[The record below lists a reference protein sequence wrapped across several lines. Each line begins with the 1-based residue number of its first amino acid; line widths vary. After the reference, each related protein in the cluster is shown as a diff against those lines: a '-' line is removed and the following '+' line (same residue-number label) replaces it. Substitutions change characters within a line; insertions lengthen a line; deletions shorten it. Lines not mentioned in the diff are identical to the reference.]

1 MSARLQ
7 TLAKSLGLTRTSF
20 WVLLIVAALTL
31 LGLVVLF
38 SASQVMEV
46 SGNPIFKKQLIW
58 LGVAVVAGI
67 VMTSLDLELLDNRAL
82 MLWVSGVT
90 LVSLVLVL
98 IPGLGVE
105 VNGARRWLG
114 LGSFRF
120 QVSEFA
126 KFGFVLVFSYYLAA
140 NQRQMHSF
148 VHGFI
153 VPCVIIGLTA
163 GLVLLEPDFGT
174 AFLCGLVG
182 ATMLFLAGA
191 RLIYLLPS
199 FLGALLLFSVAV
211 FFDPVRLRRIT
222 SFLDVEANKSDG
234 AYQLWQGILAF
245 GAGGVDGVG
254 LGHGRQQLS
263 FLPEAHTDFIFPIIG
278 EELGFFFTAGVA
290 VLFFIIFTLG
300 VIGLRRAPNLFQ
312 FSLACGALF
321 FLVYQSLINMG
332 VVTGCLPTKG
342 MSLPFISYGGSNLI
356 VMYMMVGLLLNC
368 FRTWAK
374 PPRIRARDL

>member
-1 MSARLQ
+1 MSGRLQ
-7 TLAKSLGLTRTSF
+7 FFAKSLGFTRTSF
-20 WVLLIVAALTL
+20 WVLLMVAALTL

-38 SASQVMEV
+38 SASQAMDV

-58 LGVAVVAGI
+58 LGVAVFAGI
-67 VMTSLDLELLDNRAL
+67 VMTSLDLELLESKPL
-82 MLWVSGVT
+82 ILCVSGISLT
-90 LVSLVLVL
+90 ALVLVL
-98 IPGLGVE
+98 VPAFGVE

-114 LGSFRF
+114 FGSFRF

-140 NQRQMHSF
+140 NQRRMESIIYGF
-148 VHGFI
+148 VI
-153 VPCVIIGLTA
+153 PCAIIALTA

-199 FLGALLLFSVAV
+199 FLGALLLFSLAV
-211 FFDPVRLRRIT
+211 FLDPVRLKRIT

-278 EELGFFFTAGVA
+278 EELGLIFSAGVA
-290 VLFFIIFTLG
+290 LLFLLIFALG
-300 VIGLRRAPNLFQ
+300 VIGLRKAPNLFQ

-321 FLVYQSLINMG
+321 FLVYQALINMG

-374 PPRIRARDL
+374 PPRIRTRDL

>member
-1 MSARLQ
+1 VW
-7 TLAKSLGLTRTSF
+7 LA
-20 WVLLIVAALTL
+20 VA
-31 LGLVVLF
+31 
-38 SASQVMEV
+38 
-46 SGNPIFKKQLIW
+46 IF
-58 LGVAVVAGI
+58 AGI
-67 VMTSLDLELLDNRAL
+67 VMTSLNLEVLENRQL
-82 MLWVSGVT
+82 ILWVGGIT
-90 LVSLVLVL
+90 FIALVLVL
-98 IPGLGVE
+98 IPGFGVE

-114 LGSFRF
+114 VGSFRF
-120 QVSEFA
+120 QASEFA
-126 KFGFVLVFSYYLAA
+126 KFGFVLVFSYYLAS
-140 NQRQMHSF
+140 NQRRMGSII
-148 VHGFI
+148 HGFLI
-153 VPCVIIGLTA
+153 PCSIIGLTA

-174 AFLCGLVG
+174 AFLCGIVG

-191 RLIYLLPS
+191 RLIYLIPS
-199 FLGALLLFSVAV
+199 FSAALLLFSIAV
-211 FFDPVRLRRIT
+211 FFDPVRLKRIT
-222 SFLDVEANKSDG
+222 SFLDVEANRSDG

-278 EELGFFFTAGVA
+278 EELGLVFSAGVA
-290 VLFFIIFTLG
+290 ALFLLIFALG
-300 VIGLRRAPNLFQ
+300 IIGLRRAPNLFQ

-321 FLVYQSLINMG
+321 FLVYQALINMG

-374 PPRIRARDL
+374 PPCIRMRDL